1 MELDKALIIKEMKN
15 ILKAEIIKIND
26 NDKKFNKNSLGFECK
41 NIQQLENKLINEALI
56 IYYDTITNY
65 IFNNNTL
72 YNRNEM
78 IKVLFSFSVK
88 QEIRKIINDIYT
100 QCYYKLQITTDLN
113 IIEYILKKF
122 KKRFNKLIKLLTK
135 SMDEKYKSI

>member
-26 NDKKFNKNSLGFECK
+26 DNKKFNKNSLGFEYK

-88 QEIRKIINDIYT
+88 Q
-100 QCYYKLQITTDLN
+100 
-113 IIEYILKKF
+113 
-122 KKRFNKLIKLLTK
+122 
-135 SMDEKYKSI
+135 

>member
-26 NDKKFNKNSLGFECK
+26 DNKKFNKNSLGFECK
-41 NIQQLENKLINEALI
+41 NIQQLETKLINEALI

-135 SMDEKYKSI
+135 SMDEKYKST